1 VQARGVSA
9 GTWIF
14 VQARMG
20 SRRLPGKVLEKVC
33 GLPLL
38 EHIIGRLR
46 RVRAAE
52 GLMVLTSTAD
62 RDLPVYELAARAG
75 VPAFRGSE
83 DDVLDRFY
91 GAAREAR
98 ATTIVRVTGDCP
110 LIDPELV
117 DDVIAFFASGG
128 WDYVSNTILP
138 TYPDGLDTEVF
149 SFEALSRAWKGA
161 SSAHQREHV
170 TPHFYEN
177 PDRFRIANYRSATD
191 HSAHRWIV
199 DEADDLA
206 MVRAVYERLY
216 PQNNAFTTGDVF
228 ELLEREPA
236 IRRLN
241 DRYARNEGFFR
252 RPDPGDDGSVR
263 TFATWND
270 YISDIFRRKGCSISE
285 TTGA

>member
-1 VQARGVSA
+1 
-9 GTWIF
+9 
-14 VQARMG
+14 
-20 SRRLPGKVLEKVC
+20 
-33 GLPLL
+33 
-38 EHIIGRLR
+38 
-46 RVRAAE
+46 
-52 GLMVLTSTAD
+52 MVLTSTAD